1 LNDLPDTDYSS
12 KRFGKGL
19 DDRLLAKKL
28 RGYGIKP
35 IQIRFG
41 EETAKG
47 YYREPIAKAL
57 ARYSQEVSTPLAESE
72 TEETEETLL

>member
-1 LNDLPDTDYSS
+1 MRY
-12 KRFGKGL
+12 GKGL
-19 DDRLLAKKL
+19 DARTLAKKL
-28 RGYGIKP
+28 KEYGLAP

-47 YYREPIAKAL
+47 YYLHPIKKVL
-57 ARYSQEVSTPLAESE
+57 ARYSQEESLPIPQNE